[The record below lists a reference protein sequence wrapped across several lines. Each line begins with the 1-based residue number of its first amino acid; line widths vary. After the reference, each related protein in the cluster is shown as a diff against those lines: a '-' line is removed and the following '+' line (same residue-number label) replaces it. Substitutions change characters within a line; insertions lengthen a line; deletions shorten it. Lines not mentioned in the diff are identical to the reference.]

1 MEPVAARVVGPE
13 DVDAVTETLALAFFD
28 DPVWS
33 WVFDDPAHRHGQLL
47 ALWGLHV
54 AGAAGYRWVW
64 STTPAGAVAVW
75 IPPGCAELPETQAA
89 QVEPLL
95 DQIAGPRRALV
106 LEVFDRFDA
115 AHPHDEDHFYLSLL
129 GTHPDHRGQGI
140 GMRLLAEN
148 LARIDEA
155 GLPAYLESSNPA
167 NLDRY
172 ESVGFE
178 TCGEFTLP
186 DGGPTV
192 TTMWRERR

>member
-1 MEPVAARVVGPE
+1 MSGDARVAGAA

-33 WVFDDPAHRHGQLL
+33 WVFDDPARRHGQLL

-54 AGAAGYRWVW
+54 AGAVGYGWVW
-64 STTPAGAVAVW
+64 TTTRAGAVAVW
-75 IPPGCAELPETQAA
+75 IPPGCAELPEIQAA

-95 DQIAGPRRALV
+95 DEIVGPRRALV
-106 LEVFDRFDA
+106 LEVFERFDA

-140 GMRLLAEN
+140 GMGLLREN
-148 LARIDEA
+148 LARIDDT

-178 TCGEFTLP
+178 QCGEFILP

-192 TTMWRERR
+192 TTMWREHR